1 MTFFFPVT
9 TRLDADAYEAKPYN
23 SGLPF
28 VFYIYF
34 LHNEPAESRIGRKTQ
49 GVIQ

>member
-1 MTFFFPVT
+1 VGAFFPIT
-9 TRLDADAYEAKPYN
+9 AIFRGNRFQAISFN

-34 LHNEPAESRIGRKTQ
+34 LHNEPADPRIGRKTQ
-49 GVIQ
+49 GVSQ